1 MSIFTKGLNDNL
13 KSFITVRIKSIR
25 LQNFPDLVSVNC
37 CFTMTSSL
45 YKFIEF
51 DVMKEDP
58 LLWNFSQGTIKV
70 LEEHSIEFEDLF
82 INLVYLEETDLFIKT
97 ILVLSILLG
106 VGDNAILLLGTRDN
120 PLEVLN

>member
-1 MSIFTKGLNDNL
+1 
-13 KSFITVRIKSIR
+13 
-25 LQNFPDLVSVNC
+25 
-37 CFTMTSSL
+37 MTSSL